1 MNAVVLARLLL
12 AAPLTAGIVLVPST
26 SGAQEKKK
34 GPIYSCVVNGRTV
47 ILDRPV
53 PECASKEQRILN
65 SDGSTREIRP
75 PVLTADERADQE
87 ARAQQE
93 ALASKVKR
101 EAVYRDRNLLQRYP
115 NEAAHRKAREAAL
128 DDVRKNLKL
137 SEQRLAVLEKERKP
151 LQDET
156 EFYVGKQLPLKLKQ
170 AIDAN
175 DATTEAQ
182 SNLVA
187 NQRAELVR
195 INSNY
200 DAELERLR
208 KLWAGA
214 QPGSLGPLA
223 SAEPPASTP
232 AKPTTAKQ

>member
-1 MNAVVLARLLL
+1 MNTLALARLMA
-12 AAPLTAGIVLVPST
+12 AAPLAAGLALAPST

-47 ILDRPV
+47 ILDRPI

-65 SDGSTREIRP
+65 SDGSTREVRP
-75 PVLTADERADQE
+75 PVLTADERAEQE
-87 ARAQQE
+87 ARQQQE

-115 NEAAHRKAREAAL
+115 NEAAHKKAREAAL

-156 EFYVGKQLPLKLKQ
+156 EFYVGKSLPLKLKQ

-182 SNLVA
+182 RNLVG
-187 NQRAELVR
+187 NQKAEMVR
-195 INSNY
+195 INTNY

-208 KLWAGA
+208 KLWGGA

-223 SAEPPASTP
+223 SAEPAASAP
-232 AKPTTAKQ
+232 AKSATAKP